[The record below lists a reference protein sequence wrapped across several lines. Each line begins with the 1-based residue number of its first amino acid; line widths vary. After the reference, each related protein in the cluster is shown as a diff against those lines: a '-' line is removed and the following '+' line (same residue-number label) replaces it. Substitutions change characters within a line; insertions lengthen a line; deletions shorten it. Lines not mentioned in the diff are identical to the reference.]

1 MHIDF
6 AINFD
11 AAAADVDAKLL
22 TERVMLAMSCLSQGE
37 KEGVSLHPGM
47 TIAWTLTRDEDA
59 FV

>member
-6 AINFD
+6 AINFN
-11 AAAADVDAKLL
+11 AAVTDVDTRTL

-37 KEGVSLHPGM
+37 REGTALHPGM
-47 TIAWTLTRDEDA
+47 TIAWKLTRDEDA

>member
-6 AINFD
+6 AINFNE
-11 AAAADVDAKLL
+11 ANANVDARVL

-37 KEGVSLHPGM
+37 KEGTAFHPGM
-47 TIAWTLTRDEDA
+47 TIGWKLTRDEDA

>member
-11 AAAADVDAKLL
+11 AAAADVDAKTL

-37 KEGVSLHPGM
+37 REGTAFHPGM
-47 TIAWTLTRDEDA
+47 TIGWKLTRDEDA